1 MTSLPPLTLGP
12 HLGYRWVRLDLR
24 INAWGAL
31 FRNSGSGKSGKTGKP
46 EKLHMTYQIKAL
58 GELINLVT
66 LEIRISSFRLI
77 NDQII
82 C

>member
-1 MTSLPPLTLGP
+1 MTYQIKALGK
-12 HLGYRWVRLDLR
+12 LVDVVALKIR
-24 INAWGAL
+24 I
-31 FRNSGSGKSGKTGKP
+31 SGSGKSGKTGKP